1 MVEGIHG
8 WHAPRQGEEFT
19 RNSYQRPSHTEGGTT
34 VITVTQKKTQKFL
47 MRAKRVHAISFLRM
61 EAVDGCGAAAAA
73 AH

>member
-1 MVEGIHG
+1 MM
-8 WHAPRQGEEFT
+8 GEKKGRMREFT

-34 VITVTQKKTQKFL
+34 VFFTSVITVTQKKTQKFL

>member
-1 MVEGIHG
+1 MACTKARRRVY
-8 WHAPRQGEEFT
+8 
-19 RNSYQRPSHTEGGTT
+19 YQRPSHTEGGTT